1 MNEPILEVENLTVQF
16 KRKTKLFKAGR
27 EQERWKK
34 VLDSISFNIK
44 QGETFGIVGE
54 TGSGK
59 TTLARTLVG
68 IYRPREC
75 RIRLNGKH
83 LDLNK
88 KEDVLLLRK
97 NIGIVFQDPVGSL
110 NPRVTVSEI
119 ISEGIPDQKKLS
131 ERQMEAKIMEA
142 SELVELPG
150 SKLESFPT
158 ELSGGEKQRVSLAR
172 TLVGGKKILV
182 LDEPTSSLDVSI
194 QAQILNLLLRLK
206 NELSISY
213 IFITHDL
220 NVIKHMCERVAV
232 LYYGQI
238 LEQGNT
244 YEIFEHPRHPYT
256 ADLIGANL
264 SFTSNDGFSAARESG
279 EPSREG
285 CIYQNSC
292 SKKFLQCEK
301 PPPTFDLGKTLVKCW
316 LYDYAGGDHG
326 ESVDGRNGG
335 SNGASD

>member
-1 MNEPILEVENLTVQF
+1 MNEQILEIENLTVRF
-16 KRKTKLFKAGR
+16 KRKTKLFQSAG
-27 EQERWKK
+27 EEDRWKT

-68 IYRPREC
+68 IYKPKEYKMK
-75 RIRLNGKH
+75 LNGKQI
-83 LDLNK
+83 DFRK
-88 KEDVLLLRK
+88 REDILYLRK

-119 ISEGIPDQKKLS
+119 ISEGIPDQKKLTD
-131 ERQMEAKIMEA
+131 RQLEEKIKEA
-142 SELVELPG
+142 SELVELPE
-150 SKLESFPT
+150 SKLESYPT

-172 TLVGGKKILV
+172 TLIGGKKILV

-194 QAQILNLLLRLK
+194 QAQILNLLIRLK

-220 NVIKHMCERVAV
+220 NVIKYMCERVAV

-244 YEIFEHPRHPYT
+244 YEIFERPRHPYT

-264 SFTSNDGFSAARESG
+264 SLTSSNKFSVAHDSG

-292 SKKFLQCEK
+292 IKRYSVCEK
-301 PPPTFDLGKTLVKCW
+301 SPPTFDLGKSLVKCW
-316 LYDYAGGDHG
+316 LYDYA
-326 ESVDGRNGG
+326 ETNRVK
-335 SNGASD
+335 SDEER